1 MDYQKLA
8 EEFIDAMTASH
19 PNHVPPPNINE
30 LSQGEVGILVYLV
43 EGNKNNVSA
52 GELSDA
58 LKLTTGRIATALKTL
73 EKKKL
78 VRRKSDP
85 NDGRKVIVNIT
96 DDGKTFIL
104 NKRAEVIAHFT
115 ENLKKL
121 TLEEAEQFVTLA
133 KKFLLPS
140 S

>member
-1 MDYQKLA
+1 MNYQKLA
-8 EEFIDAMTASH
+8 EEFIDAMTASNSH
-19 PNHVPPPNINE
+19 PVPPPNLVE
-30 LSQGEVGILVYLV
+30 FTQGEVGILVYLV
-43 EGNKNNVSA
+43 AGKKNVSA

-78 VRRKSDP
+78 VSRKSDP

-96 DDGKTFIL
+96 DDGKNFIL
-104 NKRAEVIAHFT
+104 NRRAQVIAHFS

-121 TLEEAEQFVTLA
+121 TLEEAEQFVKLA
-133 KKFLLPS
+133 KKFFLAGS
-140 S
+140 